1 MSIKATPG
9 SSASKASN
17 DRIASIVSCVI
28 ACLTCMN
35 RGANQIASIAI
46 KAVTAMASL
55 QRRRVRAA
63 AAFL

>member
-1 MSIKATPG
+1 MSIRATPG

-17 DRIASIVSCVI
+17 ARIARVGSCVI
-28 ACLTCMN
+28 ASLTCMN
-35 RGANQIASIAI
+35 RGANEIASIAI

-55 QRRRVRAA
+55 QRRRVGAA